1 MRVASYLRVSRDDQS
16 LDLQRDAVAELV
28 ARRKWKLAR
37 EFSDEGISGSHDR
50 RPGLQALLS
59 AVRARRR
66 AFDVV
71 VVYRSDRL
79 FRSLRELVV
88 TLDEL
93 AELGVGFVST
103 SEPFDTT
110 SSAGRLLLQ
119 LVGAFAEFEL
129 SVLKERTAA
138 GVAAA
143 RRRGVAIG
151 RPRIVVDVLEAR
163 RLRQMRPPTPYAT
176 IAKRLRVG
184 VGTLHR
190 ALR

>member
-16 LDLQRDAVAELV
+16 LDLQRDAVDELV
-28 ARRKWKLAR
+28 SRRKWKLAR
-37 EFSDEGISGSHDR
+37 EFSDQGISGSHDR
-50 RPGLQALLS
+50 RPGLQALLA

-79 FRSLRELVV
+79 FRSLRELVI

-93 AELGVGFVST
+93 AALGVGFVST

-110 SSAGRLLLQ
+110 SSAGRLLVH
-119 LVGAFAEFEL
+119 LVGAFAEFERA
-129 SVLKERTAA
+129 VLIERTVA

-143 RRRGVAIG
+143 RKRGVAIG
-151 RPRIVVDVLEAR
+151 RPRVVVDVLEAR
-163 RLRQMRPPTPYAT
+163 RLRHARPPMSYAA
-176 IAKRLRVG
+176 IAKRLGVG
-184 VGTLHR
+184 VGTVHR